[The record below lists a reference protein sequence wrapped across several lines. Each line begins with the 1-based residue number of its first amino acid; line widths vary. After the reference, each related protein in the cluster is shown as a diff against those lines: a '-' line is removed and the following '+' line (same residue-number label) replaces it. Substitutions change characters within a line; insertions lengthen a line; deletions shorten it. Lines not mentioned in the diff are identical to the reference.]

1 MINLHFLMAQFSF
14 ENVTQQKNFSKNFS
28 AKIVNLKKFFVKA
41 LALID
46 FEIWIFFK
54 NLKKHFLKFTLK
66 NIFYIFED
74 KKKTSMLKVNIEAA
88 KKNRIDNFDRS
99 IYSIIDMPSFYS
111 VLSFF
116 CNKNFSLQKGA
127 EIW

>member
-1 MINLHFLMAQFSF
+1 MISLHFLQTQFSF

-28 AKIVNLKKFFVKA
+28 AKIVNLKNSFLRYLYLTFIKIEKPCYFWEN
-41 LALID
+41 I
-46 FEIWIFFK
+46 
-54 NLKKHFLKFTLK
+54 FLKFTLK